1 MHAHAFFFLTNMNS
15 EKERRNLAVTLF
27 RSTSE
32 SSFEELN
39 NKQALHG
46 CVVLSE
52 KDLHVLCIYAEVR
65 KRLRCGNIIS
75 G

>member
-1 MHAHAFFFLTNMNS
+1 MHAQAFFFDKYEFREGT
-15 EKERRNLAVTLF
+15 EKPRCHLL